1 MELREY
7 WRVFKRRA
15 WIPIILLVATVLTA
29 GALAFLSKPAY
40 IATATVQAKATGA
53 SGTAATQTLS
63 FQEVVASD
71 TLALAVIKQLSLNLT
86 PAELSQRIKVAAGH
100 SDLYTVSITDP
111 SADAATAIANAVAQ
125 QAAQLYQEKNA
136 AAASTVFETN
146 IEAARADFLK
156 RFTNAQKAL
165 LTFEAQN
172 PKIQAA
178 GADPNA
184 KVQTVNVDLQTQLE
198 QLQLDQQA
206 AAAAYQ
212 AFEQQTTTDTVT
224 AISQAN
230 NFTASVLDPAV
241 PKPDTGSRYLKVGYA
256 AALALLLGIGLIYL
270 LEYMDN
276 SVREPEGVEEM
287 IGAPVVGIIPKA
299 TSQTLRPA
307 RGGAA

>member
-15 WIPIILLVATVLTA
+15 WIPIVLLVVTVATA
-29 GALAFLSKPAY
+29 GALTFLSKPEY
-40 IATATVQAKATGA
+40 IATATVQAKASGA
-53 SGTAATQTLS
+53 SGATATQTLS

-86 PAELSQRIKVAAGH
+86 PADLSKRIKVTAGH
-100 SDLYTVSITDP
+100 SDLYTVSITDS
-111 SADAATAIANAVAQ
+111 SADAATAMANAVATE
-125 QAAQLYQEKNA
+125 AAKLYQEKNA
-136 AAASTVFETN
+136 TAASSVFDTN
-146 IEAARADFLK
+146 ITAARADFLK
-156 RFTNAQKAL
+156 AYSDAERAL
-165 LTFEAQN
+165 LTFV
-172 PKIQAA
+172 P
-178 GADPNA
+178 GHPR
-184 KVQTVNVDLQTQLE
+184 VQQSTDIDLQTQY
-198 QLQLDQQA
+198 QVLQLGQQA

-212 AFEQQTTTDTVT
+212 AFEQQTTSTTVT
-224 AISQAN
+224 ALSQAN

-241 PKPDTGSRYLKVGYA
+241 AKPDTSSRYLKIGYA

-299 TSQTLRPA
+299 TPQTLRPA

>member
-15 WIPIILLVATVLTA
+15 WIPIVLLVVTVLTA

-40 IATATVQAKATGA
+40 VATATVQAKATGA
-53 SGTAATQTLS
+53 SGATATQTLS
-63 FQEVVASD
+63 FQEVAASD
-71 TLALAVIKQLSLNLT
+71 TLALAVIKQLSLNMT
-86 PAELSQRIKVAAGH
+86 PAQLSQRIKVTAGH

-111 SADAATAIANAVAQ
+111 SADAATAIANAVGQ
-125 QAAQLYQEKNA
+125 QAAQIYQEKNA
-136 AAASTVFETN
+136 TASSTVFEAN
-146 IEAARADFLK
+146 IVTARADFLK
-156 RFTNAQKAL
+156 RFTDAERAL
-165 LTFEAQN
+165 LTFVGKN
-172 PKIQAA
+172 PKIQQSS
-178 GADPNA
+178 D
-184 KVQTVNVDLQTQLE
+184 VDLQTQYQ

-212 AFEQQTTTDTVT
+212 AFEQQTTADTVT
-224 AISQAN
+224 ALSQAN

-241 PKPDTGSRYLKVGYA
+241 AKPDTSSRYLKVAYA

-287 IGAPVVGIIPKA
+287 VGAPVVGIIPKA
-299 TSQTLRPA
+299 TAQTLRPA

>member
-15 WIPIILLVATVLTA
+15 WIPIVLLVVTILTA

-40 IATATVQAKATGA
+40 IATATVQAKATGV

-71 TLALAVIKQLSLNLT
+71 TLAIAVIKQLNLNLT
-86 PAELSQRIKVAAGH
+86 PAQLSERIKVAAGH
-100 SDLYTVSITDP
+100 SDLYTVSITDA

-125 QAAQLYQEKNA
+125 QAAKLYQEKNA
-136 AAASTVFETN
+136 TAGSTVYQTN

-156 RFTNAQKAL
+156 RFTDAQKAL
-165 LTFEAQN
+165 LTFEGQN

-178 GADPNA
+178 NADPNA
-184 KVQTVNVDLQTQLE
+184 RVQPANVDLQTQLE
-198 QLQLDQQA
+198 QLQLFQQA

-212 AFEQQTTTDTVT
+212 AFEQQTTADTVQ
-224 AISQAN
+224 ALSQAN
-230 NFTASVLDPAV
+230 NFTSSVLDPAV
-241 PKPDTGSRYLKVGYA
+241 PKPDTSSRYLKVGYA

-299 TSQTLRPA
+299 TAQTLRPA

>member
-15 WIPIILLVATVLTA
+15 WIPIVLLVVTVLTA
-29 GALAFLSKPAY
+29 GALTFLSRPAY
-40 IATATVQAKATGA
+40 VATATVQAKATGA
-53 SGTAATQTLS
+53 SGSTATQTLS

-71 TLALAVIKQLSLNLT
+71 RLALAVIKDLGLNTT
-86 PAELSQRIKVAAGH
+86 PADLTRRIKVTAGH
-100 SDLYTVSITDP
+100 SDLYTVSITDSSP
-111 SADAATAIANAVAQ
+111 DAAVAIANDVAKQ
-125 QAAQLYQEKNA
+125 SAQLYQETNA
-136 AAASTVFETN
+136 TAASTVFQAN
-146 IEAARADFLK
+146 IDSARKDFLQ
-156 RFTNAQKAL
+156 RASDTERAL
-165 LTFEAQN
+165 LTFESQN
-172 PKIQAA
+172 PRIAQSS
-178 GADPNA
+178 NI
-184 KVQTVNVDLQTQLE
+184 DLQVQYQ

-212 AFEQQTTTDTVT
+212 AFEQQTTADTVT
-224 AISQAN
+224 ALSNAN

-241 PKPDTGSRYLKVGYA
+241 AKPDTSSRYLKVGYA

-287 IGAPVVGIIPKA
+287 VGAPVVGIIPKA
-299 TSQTLRPA
+299 TSHTLRPA